1 MPSISQPQ
9 HIRPRPDHRPEGS
22 VSLSAALPVRP
33 PTPAFMARRRH
44 DVLSQTIAQEIVPRL
59 ILARGANAAITP
71 PERTVADA
79 AAQAGDVTSLTDILL
94 HQDLG
99 EAVAFV
105 GGVFDHGTAVEDVYL
120 NLLTPVARNLG
131 AMWEEDLCDFV
142 QVTTSLSRLHHVLNG
157 LSAPFQDDPLRM
169 ARRHRVMLVPGPGDN
184 HSFGLSMVAS
194 FFQRAGWSG
203 WTGVPE
209 SPADLIRR
217 VHAESFAVIGFS
229 VGCGRRLEAL
239 SSAIRSVRRASMNP
253 DIRIMVGG
261 PVFALHPEL
270 VAMVG
275 ADATAVDG
283 RQAVLQA
290 QSLLALIPIR
300 A

>member
-1 MPSISQPQ
+1 MPSISPSL

-22 VSLSAALPVRP
+22 VPQGAALPVRP

-44 DVLSQTIAQEIVPRL
+44 DVLSQTIAQDVVPRL
-59 ILARGANAAITP
+59 ILARGAEAAVLPAP
-71 PERTVADA
+71 PEAEA
-79 AAQAGDVTSLTDILL
+79 AVQTGDVSTLVDILL
-94 HQDLG
+94 HHELRD
-99 EAVAFV
+99 AVSFV
-105 GGVFDHGTAVEDVYL
+105 DGVADHGAAVETIYL
-120 NLLTPVARNLG
+120 DLLTPVARNLG
-131 AMWEEDLCDFV
+131 TLWDEDLCDFL
-142 QVTTSLSRLHHVLNG
+142 QVTSGLGRLHHVLNR
-157 LSAPFQDDPLRM
+157 LSAPFQDDPLRL
-169 ARRHRVMLVPGPGDN
+169 ARRHRVILVPGPGDT

-203 WTGVPE
+203 WTGVPD

-229 VGCGRRLEAL
+229 VACGRRLEAL
-239 SSAIRSVRRASMNP
+239 SSAIRAVRRASMNP

-261 PVFALHPEL
+261 PVFALQPEL